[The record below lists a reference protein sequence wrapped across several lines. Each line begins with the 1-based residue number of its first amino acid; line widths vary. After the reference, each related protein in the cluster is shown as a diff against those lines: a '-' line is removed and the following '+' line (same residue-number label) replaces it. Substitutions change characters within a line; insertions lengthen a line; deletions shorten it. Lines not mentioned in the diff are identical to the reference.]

1 MNKGSKIFSRII
13 GQGVSNGRYHDV
25 QTSQLHTT
33 TICAFS
39 VTRPDTT
46 TLIKTDNGFYKPG
59 KLTAPYIPIQD
70 VEIIPHVYV
79 PQKRKTSKIEVDR
92 KTLVQAFNGLVKN
105 ETKKPVILVR
115 NAIAEYV
122 QKIIKEL
129 NMSVTMYPFT
139 PVKGPR
145 CFPESNRTDNSLSEP
160 LIMVK
165 KR

>member
-1 MNKGSKIFSRII
+1 MSGRLIERIAKNSWC
-13 GQGVSNGRYHDV
+13 QGV

-39 VTRPDTT
+39 VTRPDVT

-92 KTLVQAFNGLVKN
+92 KTLVQAFNL
-105 ETKKPVILVR
+105 
-115 NAIAEYV
+115 
-122 QKIIKEL
+122 
-129 NMSVTMYPFT
+129 
-139 PVKGPR
+139 
-145 CFPESNRTDNSLSEP
+145 SL
-160 LIMVK
+160 IHI
-165 KR
+165 